1 MERNRLPK
9 KAQRKIFLR
18 IWDLN
23 TKIYHLMLLM
33 KKYSTTKWPWILK
46 EKIQENGF
54 LEVPAAEQIQLELMF
69 KLIILIKGWWL
80 HPHLTP
86 QALTG
91 MESISM
97 RTTRIMRS
105 LRKVTDSY
113 LMKGSTTMTIW
124 PSISLKS
131 RDSFNSITSSNL
143 FMASMMDTTMMT
155 NKWITISSGRVVVQ
169 ASQIQP

>member
-9 KAQRKIFLR
+9 KAERKIFHR

-80 HPHLTP
+80 HPHLTL

-131 RDSFNSITSSNL
+131 RDSFNSIPSSNL

>member
-9 KAQRKIFLR
+9 KAERKIFLR

-86 QALTG
+86 QASTG